1 MVKKKSKRQHVTV
14 IMPAYNAARTLE
26 WTYNELPHD
35 IVDEVIL
42 VDDVSA
48 DDTIKVAKRLKI
60 KAFLHKQN
68 KGYGGNQKTCYREAL
83 KTKAD
88 IIVMVHPDY
97 QYDSSKLPQLIKPLI
112 DGKADVGFGS
122 RMLGGGALKG
132 GMPFYKYLSNKFLT
146 GMENLVFGLKLSEYH
161 TGYRAFRREV
171 LENIPFQL
179 ISDDFI
185 FDQDIVA
192 QIVYFKY
199 RIAEIGVETRYFEEA
214 SSINFWRSAKY
225 GLSIFLTLGRYLLQK
240 SKLVRYSMF
249 KRMKHD
255 YEQVT

>member
-1 MVKKKSKRQHVTV
+1 MANKKSKKPYVTV
-14 IMPAYNAARTLE
+14 IMPAYNASRTLE

-68 KGYGGNQKTCYREAL
+68 RGYGGNQKTCYTEAL

-97 QYDSSKLPQLIKPLI
+97 QYDATKLPQLIQPLI
-112 DGKADVGFGS
+112 DGRAEVGFGS
-122 RMLGGGALKG
+122 RLLGGGALKG

-146 GMENLVFGLKLSEYH
+146 TVENLVFGLRLSEYH
-161 TGYRAFRREV
+161 TGYRAFKREV

-199 RIAEIGVETRYFEEA
+199 RISETAVETRYFPEA

-225 GLSIFLTLGRYLLQK
+225 GLSIFRTLMRYLLQK

-255 YEQVT
+255 YERVK